1 MPIFFDD
8 PFKKKLIVKPTDK
21 QLADMIE
28 NGMSTYDIY
37 TESDLFT
44 NTNKTTIAIPDSW
57 WNRRKLKKL
66 KIPFKK

>member
-1 MPIFFDD
+1 MPFIFGD
-8 PFKKKLIVKPTDK
+8 PFEKKLIIKPTDK

-28 NGMSTYDIY
+28 KGIEDYTIFSESDIY
-37 TESDLFT
+37 TESRR
-44 NTNKTTIAIPDSW
+44 TTIKIADTF